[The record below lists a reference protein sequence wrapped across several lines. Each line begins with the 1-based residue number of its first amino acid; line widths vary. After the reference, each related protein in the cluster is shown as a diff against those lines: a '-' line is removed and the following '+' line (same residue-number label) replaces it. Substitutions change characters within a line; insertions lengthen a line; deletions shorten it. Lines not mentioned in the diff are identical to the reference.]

1 MATVIRMGGPEMA
14 RVRFAL
20 SPLYETVMALDTLLR
35 PGVHAVHLPWA
46 ARMKWALEEVPH
58 LRLLTDLLHDDAVK
72 PSFLMPPPD
81 SRLPDLEHELR
92 RVAATPSARVRA
104 DIAELHRARLGP
116 LRQLADDPRSGLRAV
131 VEALRACH
139 EALVAPYWTRIR
151 RVLEADI
158 VHRASRLAESGV
170 EGLFTS
176 LHDEVRWADGVLAV
190 HHRRPPLDPEPLTLR
205 GHGLVLCPSVFCWPR
220 VAVGTR
226 PVGDGTLRY
235 PARGVAAL
243 WHEPEPAPAALAGL
257 LGRTRAA
264 LLVALARPA
273 TTGDLAGRLEITP
286 AAVSQHLN
294 VLRAA
299 GLVATQRDSRVV
311 LHLRTERGDG
321 LVA

>member
-1 MATVIRMGGPEMA
+1 MRG
-14 RVRFAL
+14 RL
-20 SPLYETVMALDTLLR
+20 
-35 PGVHAVHLPWA
+35 A
-46 ARMKWALEEVPH
+46 AVPH
-58 LRLLTDLLHDDAVK
+58 LRLLTELLHDDAVK

-81 SRLPDLEHELR
+81 SRLPELDHELR

-104 DIAELHRARLGP
+104 EVAGLRRARYGP
-116 LRQLADDPRSGLRAV
+116 LRQLADEPRTGLRAV
-131 VEALRACH
+131 VEGLRACH
-139 EALVAPYWTRIR
+139 EALIAPYWTRIR

-158 VHRASRLAESGV
+158 GHRAGRLAAGGV
-170 EGLFTS
+170 EGLFAD
-176 LHDEVRWADGVLAV
+176 LHGDLHWADGVLAV
-190 HHRRPPLDPEPLTLR
+190 HHRRPPLDPPPLTLR

-243 WHEPEPAPAALAGL
+243 WQEPAPAPDALAGL

-273 TTGDLAGRLEITP
+273 TTGDLAGRLEVTA

-299 GLVATQRDSRVV
+299 GLVVTRRDGRVV

-321 LVA
+321 LVG